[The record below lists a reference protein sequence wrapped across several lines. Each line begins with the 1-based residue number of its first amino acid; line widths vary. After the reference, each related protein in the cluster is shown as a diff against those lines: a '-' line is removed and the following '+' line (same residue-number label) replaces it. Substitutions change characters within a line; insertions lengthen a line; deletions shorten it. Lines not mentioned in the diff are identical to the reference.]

1 MEVFCPALSS
11 RLRGTGF
18 GFHAGSN
25 RIVPEH
31 CTILCFRHPDNKI
44 YDCNMK
50 KFHGTPHS
58 KLLHRHGFPSRGRI
72 NFKSYKILQIEIS
85 GDRRLSEKGGT
96 AMKKSRHPKGGHHE
110 D

>member
-1 MEVFCPALSS
+1 MTISKMY
-11 RLRGTGF
+11 GT
-18 GFHAGSN
+18 A
-25 RIVPEH
+25 V
-31 CTILCFRHPDNKI
+31 
-44 YDCNMK
+44 K